1 MTDKILIIAEKP
13 SVAADLVKS
22 LPGKFVKEKTHFEG
36 DQYVVSY
43 AIGHLVTICF
53 PEEIDPA
60 YQKWEMNNLPILP
73 ESFPLKGLEG
83 TKSQL
88 SALQKLIRRRDIRQI
103 INACDAGREGEL
115 IFKYIIKYVWNS
127 SVAEKSF
134 KRLWLQSMT
143 ADSIRAAFAS
153 LRDNAEMLPLEDTAL
168 CRSESDW
175 LIGINA
181 TRALTGYNSRKGGFF
196 LTPCGRVQTPT
207 LSLLVKRER
216 ARLEFIAKPY
226 WSLHGVFSDK
236 DQAYEGKWIDTA
248 FARETSEPL
257 DRADRIWQREDALAI
272 IAKCSGK
279 PASVEEHSNSRK
291 GGFFLTPCGRVQTP
305 TLSLLVKRERAR
317 LDFIARPY
325 WSLHG
330 VFSDKNQS
338 YEGKWIDTAFARE
351 TSEPLDRADRIWQK
365 EDALA
370 IIAKCSG
377 KPASVEEHSK
387 KNSQNSPPLYDLTL
401 LQREANSR
409 FGFSAKNTL
418 AIAQA
423 LYEKHKVLTYP
434 RTDSKHLPED
444 YLQTVKDILQRQT
457 TWEFGVFAQ
466 EVLNKKYVRA
476 DKRIFNNSKIS
487 DHHAIIPTNLL
498 PSRLTEPEAKIY
510 QLVVQRFLSVF
521 FPPAVFLTTRRLSL
535 VEGETF
541 LTEGKILLEAGWKAI
556 YGNTSGDGQERT
568 LAPIPANSQIC
579 CGEITLAD
587 HETTPPPRFNEATLL
602 SAMENSDK
610 LVEDEELAEAM
621 KERGLGTPATRAAI
635 IEKLIKEKYVVREG
649 KDLTPTGKAFEL
661 LALLEAMRIEV
672 LASPEM
678 TGEWEYKLN
687 RMLKG
692 QFTREKFMNE
702 IRGVT
707 QQIIDRVKNF
717 EKAEV
722 RPEASFSPV
731 EGVRYFSSP
740 TAYISEDNKISI
752 RKILGGRMLAEQEV
766 LALLQGKTLGP
777 FNDFRSKKGKPF
789 TASVRLLNSKI
800 EFLFAASIDEL
811 DKKSIKEG
819 TILGL
824 SPIDQTPVF
833 ATPMAFMSE
842 SALGGDE
849 KKGLKISK
857 TILSKEIGENHVK
870 QLLGEGK
877 TELIQGFIS
886 KKKKPFDAYLL
897 LAKNGTLSFEFPP
910 RKEKTQKQNSLTVPK
925 EKGKNSHETD

>member
-181 TRALTGYNSRKGGFF
+181 TRALTGY
-196 LTPCGRVQTPT
+196 
-207 LSLLVKRER
+207 
-216 ARLEFIAKPY
+216 
-226 WSLHGVFSDK
+226 
-236 DQAYEGKWIDTA
+236 
-248 FARETSEPL
+248 
-257 DRADRIWQREDALAI
+257 
-272 IAKCSGK
+272 
-279 PASVEEHSNSRK
+279 NSRK

-692 QFTREKFMNE
+692 QFTRDKFMNE

-789 TASVRLLNSKI
+789 TASVRLLNGKI